1 MKISRNFQPG
11 HRGFT
16 LIELLVVIAIIG
28 ILAALLL
35 PALARSKEQAKLT
48 RCLSNLRQISIGIVL
63 YTHDYERFPP
73 SASYDPKTKL
83 TKFNNY
89 TLGGKDARGYLAD
102 RYFERK
108 SRLLYPY
115 LREPEVFRCSA
126 DKGQLRLC

>member
-1 MKISRNFQPG
+1 MKISRKFQPG

-16 LIELLVVIAIIG
+16 LIELLVVIAIIA

-48 RCLSNLRQISIGIVL
+48 KCLSNLRQIGIGMAL

-73 SASYDPKTKL
+73 STSYDPTNKL
-83 TKFNNY
+83 TKYNNY
-89 TLGGKDARGYLAD
+89 TLGGKDARGAFAA

-115 LREPEVFRCSA
+115 LTEAEVFRCSA
-126 DKGQLRLC
+126 DNGQLRIC